1 MKKLISVLLTTA
13 MLISI
18 LSVGT
23 SAANV
28 IEGSVSTE
36 IISPENPAHPYL
48 PEPGPNEPNWGS
60 GYNSTHQFITGNAIN
75 LIRNAVSSYP
85 LSSYTTTLK
94 TQSDWPDSSDESKS
108 RGENDAGL
116 FLGHFYDPTTGKTW
130 DDSTSPNAK
139 IRLTNNYQR
148 AVSAYKAG
156 NKANAMSYLAF
167 ALHYAADLSTPHHAA
182 NVTATNASG
191 NHTAYENWVKNNQ
204 NSYVETSLSAS
215 TLTWA
220 KNTSIGDMG
229 HNFAVNARTQI
240 NNAMSSST
248 FATAA
253 SNTLPKAQRNCAA
266 VIYKFL
272 VDVGAVS

>member
-60 GYNSTHQFITGNAIN
+60 GYNSPHQFITGNAIN

-108 RGENDAGL
+108 RGVQRAILTVVE
-116 FLGHFYDPTTGKTW
+116 
-130 DDSTSPNAK
+130 STSDKTEVRKTVLVQQCRKKDFAEKFRKACEFLLKSVNSTEKK
-139 IRLTNNYQR
+139 IAIIKLREEIL
-148 AVSAYKAG
+148 
-156 NKANAMSYLAF
+156 
-167 ALHYAADLSTPHHAA
+167 
-182 NVTATNASG
+182 
-191 NHTAYENWVKNNQ
+191 
-204 NSYVETSLSAS
+204 
-215 TLTWA
+215 
-220 KNTSIGDMG
+220 
-229 HNFAVNARTQI
+229 
-240 NNAMSSST
+240 
-248 FATAA
+248 
-253 SNTLPKAQRNCAA
+253 
-266 VIYKFL
+266 
-272 VDVGAVS
+272 